1 VKNQAFTKQDRAV
14 FSNLHCFVGTTRL
27 ALDAY
32 CSPRKSQFI
41 TFRGIEELQEEGS
54 VVISVEPWQKI
65 KFSRRFAQIAADRAD
80 EI

>member
-1 VKNQAFTKQDRAV
+1 VLLRLEIACYSTP
-14 FSNLHCFVGTTRL
+14 SRL